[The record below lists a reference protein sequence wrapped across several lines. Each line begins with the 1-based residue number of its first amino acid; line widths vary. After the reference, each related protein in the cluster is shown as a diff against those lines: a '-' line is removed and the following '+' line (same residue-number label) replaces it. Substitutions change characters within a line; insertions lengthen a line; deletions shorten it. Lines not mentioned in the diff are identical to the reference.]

1 MIIDNVQGAGAAGG
15 FGGTLSTL
23 LNAKVSTGIECVLD
37 LLHFNEQIEE
47 TDLLITG
54 EGSIDAQSFM
64 GKALSGILRRANQFH
79 IPVLAVAGRIL
90 DRDALIRAGVSDCIE
105 ITPRNMSIEEAIV
118 PETAKTNLYNAVN
131 NWYKFGR

>member
-1 MIIDNVQGAGAAGG
+1 MHVFHFLAERGRRVNKLAAKSFICKKESAII
-15 FGGTLSTL
+15 
-23 LNAKVSTGIECVLD
+23 
-37 LLHFNEQIEE
+37 EQMEE

-118 PETAKTNLYNAVN
+118 PQPWQNQEKSAPFLP
-131 NWYKFGR
+131 